1 MVIINSA
8 IYNSYFDVCKAYN
21 IDYQEFIDYKRIN
34 PDICELDLLG
44 HFIPNIAVR
53 LDNESYIIRDKH

>member
-1 MVIINSA
+1 MRYI
-8 IYNSYFDVCKAYN
+8 
-21 IDYQEFIDYKRIN
+21 QFIEIPFQKRIN
-34 PDICELDLLG
+34 PDICELALLG

>member
-8 IYNSYFDVCKAYN
+8 IFNSYFDVCKAYN
-21 IDYQEFIDYKRIN
+21 IDYHEFIDYKRIN
-34 PDICELDLLG
+34 PDICELALLG